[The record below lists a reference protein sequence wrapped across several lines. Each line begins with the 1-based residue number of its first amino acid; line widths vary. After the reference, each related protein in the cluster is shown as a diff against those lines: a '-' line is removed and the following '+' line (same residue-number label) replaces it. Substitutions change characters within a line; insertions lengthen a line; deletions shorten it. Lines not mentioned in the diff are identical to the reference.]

1 MDYAEAE
8 EDLRGLFGVTETEL
22 PDALI
27 HRLSNLPAA
36 ELAVQQ
42 QVSESLI
49 DLTDENLLGAKLAI
63 LYTAAANCL
72 QAVRLKILMKESD
85 TKTVA
90 VRFKDALAITEEY
103 LLGKA
108 GSYIANLPTALAST
122 SVDQL
127 SFVFPGTDVI
137 TGLAND

>member
-1 MDYAEAE
+1 MDYTEAE

-22 PDALI
+22 PDPLI

-36 ELAVQQ
+36 ELSIQQ
-42 QVSESLI
+42 QVST
-49 DLTDENLLGAKLAI
+49 DLATLADEELLGAKLAV

-72 QAVRLKILMKESD
+72 QAVRMNILMKESD

-90 VRFKDALAITEEY
+90 VRFKDALTLTEDY

-108 GSYIANLPTALAST
+108 GGYLNNLPTAIAVA

-127 SFVFPGTDVI
+127 SFVFPSTDVI
-137 TGLAND
+137 TGMAND

>member
-1 MDYAEAE
+1 MDYTEAE

-49 DLTDENLLGAKLAI
+49 DLTDENLLGAKLAV

-72 QAVRLKILMKESD
+72 QAVRMNILMKESD

-90 VRFKDALAITEEY
+90 VRFKDTLTLTEDY

-108 GSYIANLPTALAST
+108 GGYLNNLPTAIAVA

-127 SFVFPGTDVI
+127 SFVFPSTDVI
-137 TGLAND
+137 TGMAND